1 MKKIFIATIVL
12 FSLVASAQMSLKKL
26 DGTPINNGD
35 VFVYDVAVDP
45 GSYLGFKIYND
56 SPNPINVKVKVES
69 ITNADGTNVQLCLGD
84 VCLPEIIA
92 GNSYPPSF
100 PAIIEG
106 NSENGNFD
114 HFLNLNSGIDLSQ
127 AVAYSF
133 KFFQLN
139 DLGAEIGNSV
149 SFSYR
154 YVSPLGVSDFSALA
168 QAGIQLKS
176 NVISSNLE
184 MMLDKDIEFVLYDVT
199 GKSVLSRR
207 AEIGMHSVD
216 VSNLNAGVYI
226 MSYTNKKGQSGS
238 TRIIKR

>member
-1 MKKIFIATIVL
+1 MKKIFIATVVL
-12 FSLVASAQMSLKKL
+12 FSLVTSAQMSLKKL
-26 DGTPINNGD
+26 NGTPINNGD

-45 GSYLGFKIYND
+45 GSYLGFKIYNE
-56 SPNPINVKVKVES
+56 SPNPINVKVRVES

-154 YVSPLGVSDFSALA
+154 YVSPLGVSDFAQLA
-168 QAGIQLKS
+168 QSGVSLKS
-176 NVISSNLE
+176 NIVANELE
-184 MMLDKDIEFVLYDVT
+184 MTVTKNIQYSLFDVT
-199 GKSVLSRR
+199 GKSVLSQS
-207 AEIGMHSVD
+207 AAIGDHSAD
-216 VSNLNAGVYI
+216 LSNLSSGTYI
-226 MSYTNKKGQSGS
+226 LSYQNKEGQTGS
-238 TRIIKR
+238 IRVIKR